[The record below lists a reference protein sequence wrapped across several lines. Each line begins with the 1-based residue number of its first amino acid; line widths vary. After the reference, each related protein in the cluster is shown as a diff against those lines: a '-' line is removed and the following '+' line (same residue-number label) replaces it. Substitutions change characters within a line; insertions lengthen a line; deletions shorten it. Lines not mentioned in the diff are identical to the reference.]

1 MINIFEKTNEMKE
14 EGYSELNAQAKL
26 CQDIVLDALSKS
38 DLSRNVTIIEGIN
51 ISITREIEELK
62 QQDYHGKEYTYR

>member
-62 QQDYHGKEYTYR
+62 QQ

>member
-1 MINIFEKTNEMKE
+1 MKE

-62 QQDYHGKEYTYR
+62 QQDYHGKRVYI